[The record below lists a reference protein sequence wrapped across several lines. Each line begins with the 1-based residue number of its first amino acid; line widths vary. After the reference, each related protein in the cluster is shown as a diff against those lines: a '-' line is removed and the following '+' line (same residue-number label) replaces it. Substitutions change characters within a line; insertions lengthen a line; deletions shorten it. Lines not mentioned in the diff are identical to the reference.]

1 MTRLPTEAAPLAP
14 FFVLLFAVFFHVRF
28 TGFLGVMRCMM
39 TVTTGSMR
47 VMGGLFVLPAL
58 MMFSGLCMVS
68 CRVSMMFCCFFM
80 VFGCFLGHGTVL
92 WWVRKNGE
100 TRRLGLD
107 YSATTGW
114 FLQLGRRL
122 RLSPLFEFSST
133 CDGRSIQ
140 CRLDDPSVRHS

>member
-1 MTRLPTEAAPLAP
+1 M
-14 FFVLLFAVFFHVRF
+14 LLFAVFFHVRF

-47 VMGGLFVLPAL
+47 VMGGLFVLAAL
-58 MMFSGLCMVS
+58 MMFSGLCMVP

-100 TRRLGLD
+100 TRRLGLN

-114 FLQLGRRL
+114 FLQLGRQL
-122 RLSPLFEFSST
+122 
-133 CDGRSIQ
+133 
-140 CRLDDPSVRHS
+140 